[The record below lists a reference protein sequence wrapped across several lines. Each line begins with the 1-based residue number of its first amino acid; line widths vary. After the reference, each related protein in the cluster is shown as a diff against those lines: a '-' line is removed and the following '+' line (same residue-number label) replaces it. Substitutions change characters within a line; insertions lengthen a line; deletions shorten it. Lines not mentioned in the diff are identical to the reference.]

1 MSSSCV
7 AVVIV
12 NMQLSFAFVKL
23 HIAGLLLMV
32 ILSLRLP
39 VLRVMVCAEL
49 TLLFSFART
58 VTEPPARVIFVAESG
73 EILIAVATGLGVGVG
88 VGAGL
93 GVGVGLGCGLGPGV
107 GLGVG
112 DAIGCDDPTLLLQL
126 INKLAMA
133 YRIIGLSIRDVVIL
147 LHMFYLIFILSKQ
160 LCVRL

>member
-1 MSSSCV
+1 
-7 AVVIV
+7 
-12 NMQLSFAFVKL
+12 
-23 HIAGLLLMV
+23 MV

-73 EILIAVATGLGVGVG
+73 EILITVATGLGVGVG
-88 VGAGL
+88 VGAGLDVGL

-112 DAIGCDDPTLLLQL
+112 DAIGCDVPTLLLQL

-147 LHMFYLIFILSKQ
+147 LRMFYLIFILSKQ